1 MAADDTHRTLR
12 GVPPSAHVAVEE
24 GRLSLRGIERSPSRV
39 LIIPGLNGHPGL
51 LMQAAPVLFP
61 GWQAMPFNHHRDP
74 AIGGV
79 RGLALSALDCF
90 ATGDQPIYVFGESFG
105 GTVALTLAHLAP
117 ERVAGLILFSAFGWH
132 PSMLARRGVG
142 ALAVWSYL
150 GGRISTTIYR
160 AGRLASLPSQLG
172 LRFPS
177 GLFRSY
183 VTRPRAD
190 VAAYC
195 AKAELSL
202 TFDARPWLATVE
214 TPAFIL
220 TGRWDPVVPASAGR
234 DLAQRLPNATLHTVG
249 GGHLVH
255 LVHAR
260 RVGGLIRDWAH
271 SLH

>member
-1 MAADDTHRTLR
+1 MA
-12 GVPPSAHVAVEE
+12 
-24 GRLSLRGIERSPSRV
+24 
-39 LIIPGLNGHPGL
+39 
-51 LMQAAPVLFP
+51 
-61 GWQAMPFNHHRDP
+61 FNHHRDP
-74 AIGGV
+74 ASGGV
-79 RGLALSALDCF
+79 RGLAMSALDGLT
-90 ATGDQPIYVFGESFG
+90 ADNQPIYVCGESFG
-105 GTVALTLAHLAP
+105 GTVALTLAYLAP
-117 ERVAGLILFSAFGWH
+117 ERVAGLILFSTFGWH

-150 GGRISTTIYR
+150 GGRISTSMYR
-160 AGRLASLPSQLG
+160 AGRLASLPTQFG
-172 LRFPS
+172 FRFPS

-190 VAAYC
+190 VAAYRT
-195 AKAELSL
+195 KAELSL
-202 TFDARPWLATVE
+202 TFDARPWLATVN

-234 DLAQRLPNATLHTVG
+234 DLAQRMPNATLHTLG

-260 RVGGLIRDWAH
+260 RVGGLIREWAH